1 MISSLISSPISGLMA
16 SVAGVLP
23 ATRVTAGFTAL
34 RIPLFTAQW
43 PPLLPAARIAVPRVL
58 FRAAG
63 LARRRAARLGAALCT
78 GLSADGLPSLA
89 AVLTR
94 RANAAFAVFAR
105 SMRRAI
111 RGFFRR
117 SFRSLLLPLLPR
129 LLLELL
135 LQLGQLFETHA
146 VSCKND
152 A

>member
-1 MISSLISSPISGLMA
+1 M
-16 SVAGVLP
+16 AGVLP
-23 ATRVTAGFTAL
+23 ATRLAAGFAAS
-34 RIPLFTAQW
+34 RIPLFTALW
-43 PPLLPAARIAVPRVL
+43 PPLLPAARIAMPRVL
-58 FRAAG
+58 VRAAG
-63 LARRRAARLGAALCT
+63 LTRRRTAGAALCT
-78 GLSADGLPSLA
+78 GLSAAGLPGLA
-89 AVLTR
+89 AVLIR
-94 RANAAFAVFAR
+94 RASAAFVFAR

-111 RGFFRR
+111 RGFLRR